1 MTAAKQKKHSTK
13 SRSRDGGNEG
23 NGKAAFS
30 KQRACITP
38 ISHIAA
44 KLAEMLVMLLILSVV
59 VFVISRLCPGDP
71 LVSYFGDGINHMS
84 QAQKDAARQSL
95 GLDQPLMQQ
104 YARWA
109 QNVLRGDWGISFKYK
124 QPVITVIANMWV
136 NTLIL
141 GGISI
146 VLTFVLAI
154 AIGKF
159 CTLHE
164 GSLADRMICK
174 AGTISSCIPT
184 FFLALMLILI
194 FSVNLGLFPVGGAY
208 SYGQSLNVADRL
220 KHLILPVTVTV
231 LEHLWYYAYMI
242 RNKLL
247 EETRK
252 EYVLLCKA
260 KGLSRRRIVRRSC
273 MKNILPSLIVMIA
286 ISIPHILG
294 GTYVT
299 ETVFSYP
306 GLGTLSFESA
316 MYQDYNMLMALCL
329 ITGAVV
335 FFCQFIAEILNEWI
349 DPRMRYTGRL
359 RTQASG
365 RSQAGSV
372 FSAKSADPEKNG
384 HAGSDISAKYLA
396 GEEADR

>member
-1 MTAAKQKKHSTK
+1 MMAAKKEKNRTE
-13 SRSRDGGNEG
+13 SRGGAACE
-23 NGKAAFS
+23 AAFPARGS
-30 KQRACITP
+30 RIR
-38 ISHIAA
+38 HIAV
-44 KLAEMLVMLLILSVV
+44 KLAEMLVMLLLLSVV

-95 GLDQPLMQQ
+95 GLEQPLVQQ

-109 QNVLRGDWGISFKYK
+109 QNVLQGDWGISFKYK
-124 QPVITVIANMWV
+124 QPVMTVISNMWM

-141 GGISI
+141 GGLSL
-146 VLTFVLAI
+146 VLTFTLAI

-194 FSVNLGLFPVGGAY
+194 FSVNLGILPVGGAY

-220 KHLILPVTVTV
+220 KHLVLPVTVTI

-260 KGLSRRRIVRRSC
+260 KGFSRRRIISRSC

-329 ITGAVV
+329 ITGFAV

-349 DPRMRYTGRL
+349 DPRMRYAGGFRVQVSDRN
-359 RTQASG
+359 RTE
-365 RSQAGSV
+365 SV
-372 FSAKSADPEKNG
+372 YGTKPADPGENG
-384 HAGSDISAKYLA
+384 HAQSDFSAVCPDGK
-396 GEEADR
+396 EAE